1 MKKEKL
7 IAVLLFTSLLGVDLF
22 AYDADL
28 AQKFD
33 ETFSQYSQD
42 FLNNSK
48 MLVDA
53 NSVMKMLQKKEGFV
67 LLDIRTPAEMNV
79 LGLKT
84 KNTLEIPFDHL
95 FKKENLDRLP
105 KDRPLVIVCHSGSRA
120 LQAATAL
127 EMIGFKNAKVL
138 YGGIIALAQSD
149 STKNAPA
156 LK

>member
-1 MKKEKL
+1 MKTMKWGRV
-7 IAVLLFTSLLGVDLF
+7 VLLASLLGVNLS
-22 AYDADL
+22 AYDANL
-28 AQKFD
+28 AQTFD
-33 ETFSQYSQD
+33 KTFSQYSQD

-156 LK
+156 E

>member
-1 MKKEKL
+1 MKKTKWVG
-7 IAVLLFTSLLGVDLF
+7 VLLLTSLLGVDLS
-22 AYDADL
+22 AYDANL

-33 ETFSQYSQD
+33 ETFSQYSRT

-48 MLVDA
+48 MLIDA
-53 NSVMKMLQKKEGFV
+53 DSVMKMLQKKEDFV

>member
-1 MKKEKL
+1 M
-7 IAVLLFTSLLGVDLF
+7 LLTSLLGVNLS

-28 AQKFD
+28 AKKFD

-67 LLDIRTPAEMNV
+67 LLDIRTPAEMRV

-149 STKNAPA
+149 STKSAPA
-156 LK
+156 VK